1 MEAHPL
7 LTDIEKIKCEKDV
20 STRIALQLNFSV
32 WESPADGSL
41 TPLCHRSTLKESRA
55 GNAVAAIVCG
65 NVRAILYPGER
76 ILRRQQKFFIRSEF
90 FIRGLPPHRNS
101 TPAADYQGVLRPLL
115 NINFKRCKSCL
126 QNFSWTSTR
135 GKSMKWRLMQGLV
148 GRVVNSLLSAEISA
162 CYHPFPSPHTPPSYL
177 ICPLYDLL

>member
-1 MEAHPL
+1 MNSSHWIFSIRNKSLMEAHPL

-65 NVRAILYPGER
+65 NVRAILYPFEK
-76 ILRRQQKFFIRSEF
+76 ILRRQQKFFIRGCF
-90 FIRGLPPHRNS
+90 LLLPGIPHQR
-101 TPAADYQGVLRPLL
+101 L
-115 NINFKRCKSCL
+115 I
-126 QNFSWTSTR
+126 TR
-135 GKSMKWRLMQGLV
+135 GCWDLCSISTSKGAKAVFKIFHEQAQEE
-148 GRVVNSLLSAEISA
+148 RVWSE
-162 CYHPFPSPHTPPSYL
+162 
-177 ICPLYDLL
+177 DLCRV